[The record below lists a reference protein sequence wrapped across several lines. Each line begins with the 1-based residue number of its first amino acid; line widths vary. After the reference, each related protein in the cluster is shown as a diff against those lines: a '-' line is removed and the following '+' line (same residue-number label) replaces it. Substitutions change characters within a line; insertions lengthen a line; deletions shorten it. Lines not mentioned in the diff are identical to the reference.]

1 MFAEQERRLSSRLF
15 SFSSVVLDRRLEEGH
30 SSLRSLSF
38 PAIPQSFGITGDLIL
53 DANNNSDAKWIFQAT
68 STLTAASNSKI
79 ILLNGAKAENIVWQ
93 VGSSATINTDAYFAG
108 TILAL
113 ESISLNAGATVMG
126 GLLAQNGA
134 VTFDNNTVTVPE
146 GSTVQ
151 LLALGIVV
159 LLATKRR
166 NPAYI

>member
-1 MFAEQERRLSSRLF
+1 
-15 SFSSVVLDRRLEEGH
+15 
-30 SSLRSLSF
+30 
-38 PAIPQSFGITGDLIL
+38 
-53 DANNNSDAKWIFQAT
+53 
-68 STLTAASNSKI
+68 
-79 ILLNGAKAENIVWQ
+79 
-93 VGSSATINTDAYFAG
+93 
-108 TILAL
+108 
-113 ESISLNAGATVMG
+113 MG